1 MKRKIVYSFIT
12 LFILLYINKY
22 LLFTDVKHQDNNVK
36 VVNIAG
42 MQRMYVQ
49 KITKLALYY
58 ELHSTPELV
67 NISGLQET
75 YDLFEDNHNNLKT
88 NYITNYNDF
97 VLEELFN
104 ELEPYQ
110 TKIENSSK
118 GLIANFK
125 NYNTAKEFVTTIK
138 NNESKFLKI
147 MNAIVLRYEELAQQR
162 IDEVKTREITF
173 NTSYALIFIYILLFI
188 FIPFQKVRI
197 K

>member
-75 YDLFEDNHNNLKT
+75 YD
-88 NYITNYNDF
+88 
-97 VLEELFN
+97 
-104 ELEPYQ
+104 
-110 TKIENSSK
+110 
-118 GLIANFK
+118 
-125 NYNTAKEFVTTIK
+125 
-138 NNESKFLKI
+138 
-147 MNAIVLRYEELAQQR
+147 
-162 IDEVKTREITF
+162 
-173 NTSYALIFIYILLFI
+173 
-188 FIPFQKVRI
+188 
-197 K
+197 

>member
-1 MKRKIVYSFIT
+1 
-12 LFILLYINKY
+12 
-22 LLFTDVKHQDNNVK
+22 
-36 VVNIAG
+36 

-125 NYNTAKEFVTTIK
+125 NYNTAKEFVTIIK

-188 FIPFQKVRI
+188 FIPFQKVRV